1 MVAPS
6 PARSC
11 ASLTDSP
18 ASSASSARKSVSS
31 PSTARSTPISHSR
44 GSPKNKRLSALSK
57 RRTSSSFR
65 RVDPPSFSQS
75 ALPFSIDAALGGTI
89 TNYTPRKVAPAT
101 PVAPRAPVA
110 PQQVAAAIEESMP
123 NSWFFEI
130 YEDTPEQEASN
141 MMQHS
146 ASVLDISSEDD
157 AATKALN
164 DELEKGKENIPP
176 PGFTL
181 TQPQTPSLAAIDDG
195 EETEIESEISEPDK
209 RCRRSRR
216 KVAQDAMDE
225 DRTPL
230 GDLPPSNFYAK
241 DCDAGSYVTVDVGIE
256 RPSRLSKEIGIETS
270 ENVEPTKKQQRAR
283 EPERDEGA
291 ALLEEEESSTR
302 TASRAVEAAS

>member
-1 MVAPS
+1 
-6 PARSC
+6 
-11 ASLTDSP
+11 
-18 ASSASSARKSVSS
+18 
-31 PSTARSTPISHSR
+31 
-44 GSPKNKRLSALSK
+44 
-57 RRTSSSFR
+57 
-65 RVDPPSFSQS
+65 
-75 ALPFSIDAALGGTI
+75 
-89 TNYTPRKVAPAT
+89 
-101 PVAPRAPVA
+101 
-110 PQQVAAAIEESMP
+110 MP

-130 YEDTPEQEASN
+130 HEDTPEQEAAN

-181 TQPQTPSLAAIDDG
+181 TQPQTASSAAIDDG
-195 EETEIESEISEPDK
+195 EETEIESEISEPVK
-209 RCRRSRR
+209 RCPRLRR
-216 KVAQDAMDE
+216 KLAQDAMDE

-256 RPSRLSKEIGIETS
+256 RPSRLSREVGVETS

-291 ALLEEEESSTR
+291 ALLEEEESSTH
-302 TASRAVEAAS
+302 TTSRVVEAAS

>member
-1 MVAPS
+1 M
-6 PARSC
+6 
-11 ASLTDSP
+11 
-18 ASSASSARKSVSS
+18 
-31 PSTARSTPISHSR
+31 
-44 GSPKNKRLSALSK
+44 
-57 RRTSSSFR
+57 
-65 RVDPPSFSQS
+65 DPPSFSQS
-75 ALPFSIDAALGGTI
+75 ALPFSIDAALSGTI

-101 PVAPRAPVA
+101 PVAPPAPVA

-130 YEDTPEQEASN
+130 YEDTPEQEAAN

-181 TQPQTPSLAAIDDG
+181 TQPQTASSAAIDDG
-195 EETEIESEISEPDK
+195 EETEIESEISEPVK
-209 RCRRSRR
+209 RCPRLRR
-216 KVAQDAMDE
+216 KLAQDAMDE

-256 RPSRLSKEIGIETS
+256 RPSRLSREVGVETS

-291 ALLEEEESSTR
+291 ALLEEEESSTH
-302 TASRAVEAAS
+302 TTSRVVEAAS